1 MSRQALSQP
10 SPRGRRSKKTPTE
23 VCATEKM
30 STAVNIPP
38 QFEVIDRPLDT
49 QMTIS
54 MGPQHP
60 STHGVLR
67 LELVLDGEMV
77 VRAIPDI
84 GYLHTGMEKL
94 FEYKKYQQGIV
105 ITDRMDYL
113 NPLGNNL
120 AYVMAVE
127 KLLQIEIPERA
138 QTIRVLMC
146 ELQRIASHLVWLGT
160 HALDLGAMTVFF
172 YTFRER
178 EKILN
183 LIEAASGGRLTPSYF
198 RIGGLMMDLP
208 SGFERR
214 VKQFLDGFPK
224 ALDDFKKLI
233 TGNRIFQKRTQGVG
247 FISGEDAID
256 WGLSGPSLRGSGVA
270 LDIRR
275 ANPYTG
281 YEKYDFEIVT
291 EPDGDVW
298 ARYLVRMREMKES
311 QKIVTQALSRLK
323 PGPVKA
329 DAPKV
334 VLPGSRGDE
343 DAHGCSDSSLPDR
356 GRRIRCAG
364 WRSLPADRRFEGR
377 TRRLHKVHRRT
388 KAGAGAFSRAEFCES
403 VGAAAHVARRDDRRH
418 RRDYRI
424 AGYCAGRNRQMICH
438 RDTEKMATD
447 KHGLAQIRNPEIGV
461 YLCSSVADSRVIG
474 ISVAILKG

>member
-1 MSRQALSQP
+1 
-10 SPRGRRSKKTPTE
+10 
-23 VCATEKM
+23 M
-30 STAVNIPP
+30 STAVNLPP
-38 QFEVIDRPLDT
+38 QFEVVDRPLDT

-120 AYVMAVE
+120 AYVLAVE

-247 FISGEDAID
+247 FISSEDAID

-275 ANPYTG
+275 ANPYTS

-291 EPDGDVW
+291 EADGDVW

-311 QKIVTQALSRLK
+311 QKIVEQALSRLK

-334 VLPGSRGDE
+334 VLPDREAMKTHMDALIHHFLIIAEGFDVPAGEVYLPIEGSKGE
-343 DAHGCSDSSLPDR
+343 L
-356 GRRIRCAG
+356 
-364 WRSLPADRRFEGR
+364 
-377 TRRLHKVHRRT
+377 
-388 KAGAGAFSRAEFCES
+388 
-403 VGAAAHVARRDDRRH
+403 
-418 RRDYRI
+418 
-424 AGYCAGRNRQMICH
+424 
-438 RDTEKMATD
+438 
-447 KHGLAQIRNPEIGV
+447 GV
-461 YLCSSVADSRVIG
+461 YIKSTGGPKPARVHFRGPSFVNLSALPHMSHGAMIADI
-474 ISVAILKG
+474 VAIIGSLDIVLGEIDR

>member
-1 MSRQALSQP
+1 MSA
-10 SPRGRRSKKTPTE
+10 
-23 VCATEKM
+23 
-30 STAVNIPP
+30 STTNLPP
-38 QFEVIDRPLDT
+38 QFEIIDQPLDT

-77 VRAIPDI
+77 VKATPDI

-120 AYVMAVE
+120 VYVMAAE
-127 KLLQIEIPERA
+127 KLLGLEIPERA

-160 HALDLGAMTVFF
+160 HALDIGAMTVFF
-172 YTFRER
+172 YCFRER

-214 VKQFLDGFPK
+214 VKQFT
-224 ALDDFKKLI
+224 DDFPDAVDEFHTLL
-233 TGNRIFQKRTQGVG
+233 TGNTIFQSRTQGIG
-247 FISGEDAID
+247 YISAEDAID
-256 WGLSGPSLRGSGVA
+256 WGLSGPCLRGSGVD

-281 YEKYDFEIVT
+281 YEKYDFEVPV
-291 EPDGDVW
+291 EQDCDVW
-298 ARYLVRMREMKES
+298 ARYMVRMREMKES
-311 QKIVTQALSRLK
+311 HKIVIQALSRLR
-323 PGPVKA
+323 PGSVKA

-334 VLPGSRGDE
+334 VLPDRE
-343 DAHGCSDSSLPDR
+343 AMKTHMDALIHHFL
-356 GRRIRCAG
+356 IVA
-364 WRSLPADRRFEGR
+364 EGFD
-377 TRRLHKVHRRT
+377 V
-388 KAGAGAFSRAEFCES
+388 
-403 VGAAAHVARRDDRRH
+403 
-418 RRDYRI
+418 
-424 AGYCAGRNRQMICH
+424 
-438 RDTEKMATD
+438 
-447 KHGLAQIRNPEIGV
+447 PEGEVYHAIEASKGELGV
-461 YLCSSVADSRVIG
+461 YMKSNGGSKPARVHFRGPSFVNLSALPHMAEGEMVADV
-474 ISVAILKG
+474 VAIIGSLDIVLGEIDR

>member
-1 MSRQALSQP
+1 
-10 SPRGRRSKKTPTE
+10 
-23 VCATEKM
+23 M
-30 STAVNIPP
+30 STSTVNIPP
-38 QFEVIDRPLDT
+38 QFEIVDRPLDT

-67 LELVLDGEMV
+67 LELVMDGELV
-77 VRAIPDI
+77 VKATPDI

-120 AYVMAVE
+120 AYVLAVE
-127 KLLQIEIPERA
+127 RLLELQIPERA
-138 QTIRVLMC
+138 QTIRVLTC

-160 HALDLGAMTVFF
+160 HALDIGAMTVFF
-172 YTFRER
+172 YCFRER

-214 VKQFLDGFPK
+214 VKQFLDSF
-224 ALDDFKKLI
+224 LESVDEFHTLL

-247 FISGEDAID
+247 RISAGDAID
-256 WGLSGPSLRGSGVA
+256 WGLSGPCLRGSGVN

-281 YEKYDFEIVT
+281 YEHYDFEVPT

-311 QKIVTQALSRLK
+311 HKISTQALARLK

-334 VLPGSRGDE
+334 VLPDRE
-343 DAHGCSDSSLPDR
+343 AMKTHMDALIHHFLIVAEGFDVPAGEVYLPIEASK
-356 GRRIRCAG
+356 GE
-364 WRSLPADRRFEGR
+364 L
-377 TRRLHKVHRRT
+377 
-388 KAGAGAFSRAEFCES
+388 
-403 VGAAAHVARRDDRRH
+403 
-418 RRDYRI
+418 
-424 AGYCAGRNRQMICH
+424 
-438 RDTEKMATD
+438 
-447 KHGLAQIRNPEIGV
+447 GV
-461 YLCSSVADSRVIG
+461 YVKSDGGPKPSRVHFRGPSFVNLSALPQMAEGAMIAD
-474 ISVAILKG
+474 IVAIIGSLDIVLGEIDR

>member
-1 MSRQALSQP
+1 MSSVA
-10 SPRGRRSKKTPTE
+10 
-23 VCATEKM
+23 
-30 STAVNIPP
+30 NIPP
-38 QFEVIDRPLDT
+38 QFEIVDRPLDT

-77 VRAIPDI
+77 VKTTPDI

-120 AYVMAVE
+120 AYCMAAE
-127 KLLQIEIPERA
+127 KLLDLEIPERA

-160 HALDLGAMTVFF
+160 HALDIGAMTVFF
-172 YTFRER
+172 YCFRER

-208 SGFERR
+208 AGFENRC
-214 VKQFLDGFPK
+214 KQFLRDFPP
-224 ALDDFKKLI
+224 ALAEFHTLLS
-233 TGNRIFQKRTQGVG
+233 GNRIFQKRTQGIG
-247 FISGEDAID
+247 FISAEDAID
-256 WGLSGPSLRGSGVA
+256 WGLSGPSLRGSGVD

-275 ANPYTG
+275 SNPYCG
-281 YEKYDFEIVT
+281 YENYDFEVPT

-298 ARYLVRMREMKES
+298 ARYMVRMREMKES
-311 QKIVTQALSRLK
+311 HRISAQALSRLK

-334 VLPGSRGDE
+334 VLPDREAMKSHM
-343 DAHGCSDSSLPDR
+343 DALIHHFLIVAEGFDVP
-356 GRRIRCAG
+356 AG
-364 WRSLPADRRFEGR
+364 EVYHAIEASKGEL
-377 TRRLHKVHRRT
+377 
-388 KAGAGAFSRAEFCES
+388 
-403 VGAAAHVARRDDRRH
+403 
-418 RRDYRI
+418 
-424 AGYCAGRNRQMICH
+424 
-438 RDTEKMATD
+438 
-447 KHGLAQIRNPEIGV
+447 GV
-461 YLCSSVADSRVIG
+461 YIRSDGGPKPSRVHFRAPSFVNLSALPVMAEGEMVADI
-474 ISVAILKG
+474 VAIIGSIDIVLGEIDR

>member
-1 MSRQALSQP
+1 
-10 SPRGRRSKKTPTE
+10 
-23 VCATEKM
+23 M

-38 QFEVIDRPLDT
+38 QFEIVDQPLDT

-67 LELVLDGEMV
+67 LELVLDGESV
-77 VRAIPDI
+77 VKATPDI

-94 FEYKKYQQGIV
+94 FEYRKYQQGIV

-138 QTIRVLMC
+138 QVIRVLTC

-172 YTFRER
+172 YAFRER

-198 RIGGLMMDLP
+198 RIGGLMMDIP
-208 SGFERR
+208 AGFERR
-214 VKQFLDGFPK
+214 VKQFLDDFPK
-224 ALDDFKKLI
+224 AVQEFHTLV

-247 FISGEDAID
+247 YISAEDAID
-256 WGLSGPSLRGSGVA
+256 WGLSGPCLRGSGINV
-270 LDIRR
+270 DVRR
-275 ANPYTG
+275 TNPYCG
-281 YEKYDFEIVT
+281 YENYDFEVPT
-291 EPDGDVW
+291 EADCDVW
-298 ARYLVRMREMKES
+298 ARYMVRMREMTES
-311 QKIVTQALSRLK
+311 HKIVTQALSRLQ
-323 PGPVKA
+323 PGSVKA

-334 VLPGSRGDE
+334 VLPDRE
-343 DAHGCSDSSLPDR
+343 AMKTHMDALIHHFLIVAEGFDVP
-356 GRRIRCAG
+356 AG
-364 WRSLPADRRFEGR
+364 EVYMPIEASKGEL
-377 TRRLHKVHRRT
+377 
-388 KAGAGAFSRAEFCES
+388 
-403 VGAAAHVARRDDRRH
+403 
-418 RRDYRI
+418 
-424 AGYCAGRNRQMICH
+424 
-438 RDTEKMATD
+438 
-447 KHGLAQIRNPEIGV
+447 GV
-461 YLCSSVADSRVIG
+461 YVQSTGGPKPARVHFRGPSFVNLSALPHIAQGEMIADV
-474 ISVAILKG
+474 VAIIGSLDIVLGEIDR

>member
-1 MSRQALSQP
+1 
-10 SPRGRRSKKTPTE
+10 
-23 VCATEKM
+23 M

-38 QFEVIDRPLDT
+38 QFEVVDQPLDT

-67 LELVLDGEMV
+67 LELVLDGESV
-77 VRAIPDI
+77 VKATPDI

-94 FEYKKYQQGIV
+94 FEYRKYQQGIV

-138 QTIRVLMC
+138 QVIRVLTC

-160 HALDLGAMTVFF
+160 HALDIGAMTVFF
-172 YTFRER
+172 YAFRER

-198 RIGGLMMDLP
+198 RIGGLMMDIP
-208 SGFERR
+208 AGFERR
-214 VKQFLDGFPK
+214 VKQFLDDFPR
-224 ALDDFKKLI
+224 AFEEFHKLI

-247 FISGEDAID
+247 YISAEDAID
-256 WGLSGPSLRGSGVA
+256 WGLSGPSLRGSGVE

-275 ANPYTG
+275 ANPYCG
-281 YEKYDFEIVT
+281 YEQYDFEVPT
-291 EPDGDVW
+291 EPDCDVW
-298 ARYLVRMREMKES
+298 ARYMVRMREMIES
-311 QKIVTQALSRLK
+311 HKIASQALSRLQ

-334 VLPGSRGDE
+334 VLPDREAMKTHMDALIHHFLIVAEGFDVPAGEVYMPIEASKGELGVYVKSTGGPKPARVHFRGPSFVNLSALPHMSRG
-343 DAHGCSDSSLPDR
+343 AM
-356 GRRIRCAG
+356 I
-364 WRSLPADRRFEGR
+364 AD
-377 TRRLHKVHRRT
+377 
-388 KAGAGAFSRAEFCES
+388 
-403 VGAAAHVARRDDRRH
+403 
-418 RRDYRI
+418 I
-424 AGYCAGRNRQMICH
+424 
-438 RDTEKMATD
+438 
-447 KHGLAQIRNPEIGV
+447 
-461 YLCSSVADSRVIG
+461 
-474 ISVAILKG
+474 VAIIGSLDIVLGEIDR